1 MNTISLRLYPETEA
15 LYKRLLDEC
24 DAGTNGKP
32 ATADQ
37 FINYLLECAQ
47 NPRKVEV
54 SKAADQELIKNL
66 QQEVETLK
74 TELLK
79 LSNADNSSS
88 EADKQL
94 IQELEH
100 KVFRLEG
107 ELTILKEKNSTFD
120 FPGAVI
126 FRVTEAEQ
134 NEIEVFT
141 QQAKQKFNVDLDPGQ
156 ALFFLIRDK
165 KLKGEAY

>member
-1 MNTISLRLYPETEA
+1 
-15 LYKRLLDEC
+15 
-24 DAGTNGKP
+24 
-32 ATADQ
+32 
-37 FINYLLECAQ
+37 
-47 NPRKVEV
+47 VEV

-74 TELLK
+74 TELIK

-88 EADKQL
+88 EADKQV

-107 ELTILKEKNSTFD
+107 ELTILHEKNSAFD

-126 FRVTEAEQ
+126 FRVTEAERCVQ
-134 NEIEVFT
+134 SIKDT
-141 QQAKQKFNVDLDPGQ
+141 
-156 ALFFLIRDK
+156 I
-165 KLKGEAY
+165 

>member
-54 SKAADQELIKNL
+54 SKVEDAQMILKLTDEIRYLNSELDVLQNAKRELSTEDQERITLLEHENFRLKNENTILNENNPVNQSNTIIFSITDEERL
-66 QQEVETLK
+66 QIDTFTAFAK
-74 TELLK
+74 
-79 LSNADNSSS
+79 SNYNV
-88 EADKQL
+88 
-94 IQELEH
+94 ELEPAQ
-100 KVFRLEG
+100 
-107 ELTILKEKNSTFD
+107 S
-120 FPGAVI
+120 
-126 FRVTEAEQ
+126 
-134 NEIEVFT
+134 
-141 QQAKQKFNVDLDPGQ
+141 
-156 ALFFLIRDK
+156 LFFLIRDK
-165 KLKGEAY
+165 KLTGKAY